1 MFNSALHYSCESILK
16 FGYPE
21 NFWSG
26 LRSVNMSTAN
36 GSSADG
42 NHPAKI
48 DDPILEIKNL
58 KTHFFLERGTV
69 FAVNGVSLSLGRKS
83 TLGIVGES
91 GCGKSVTAR
100 SVMRLVQSPPGKI
113 VDGEILLHRD
123 VGTNKQGGTTVDLAK
138 VDPRGPLIRSIRGG
152 EIAMIFQE
160 PMTSLNPLQTVG
172 NQIAESVELH
182 QKVNKK
188 AALDRAQEMLEAV
201 QISDSATRVNQYP
214 HQLSGGM
221 RQRVMIALAMSCN
234 PSILIADEPTTAL
247 DVTVQAQIL
256 ELMEELQTNFGSA
269 IMIITHN
276 LGVVSQIADNVAVM
290 YLGKV
295 VEYSD
300 TRSIFHE
307 PLHPYTE
314 GLLSSVPVLG
324 RKANSLNPIEGMV
337 PSPTEQIKGC
347 AFASRCPKRMD
358 ICDERQP
365 ELKEHRTGHL
375 AACWLHE

>member
-1 MFNSALHYSCESILK
+1 MDTPTTNGVSPT
-16 FGYPE
+16 G
-21 NFWSG
+21 
-26 LRSVNMSTAN
+26 STV
-36 GSSADG
+36 
-42 NHPAKI
+42 

-69 FAVNGVSLSLGRKS
+69 FAVNGVSLSLGRRS

-100 SVMRLVQSPPGKI
+100 SVMRLVQSPPGRI
-113 VDGEILLHRD
+113 VDGEILLHREK
-123 VGTNKQGGTTVDLAK
+123 GSHRPGGDTVDLAK
-138 VDPRGPLIRSIRGG
+138 VDPKGSLIRSIRGG

-172 NQIAESVELH
+172 RQIAESVELH
-182 QKVNKK
+182 QKVSKK
-188 AALDRAQEMLEAV
+188 AALDRAQEMLAAV
-201 QISDSATRVNQYP
+201 QISDSATRLHQYP

-234 PSILIADEPTTAL
+234 PSVLIADEPTTAL

-256 ELMEELQTNFGSA
+256 ELMEQLQADFDSA

-276 LGVVSQIADNVAVM
+276 LGVVSQIADHVAVM

-295 VEYSD
+295 VEYSN
-300 TRSIFHE
+300 TRAIFHN

-324 RKANSLNPIEGMV
+324 RKESSLNPIEGMV
-337 PSPTEQIKGC
+337 PSPTETIQGC
-347 AFASRCPKRMD
+347 AFASRCPKRMA
-358 ICDERQP
+358 ICDEEQP
-365 ELKEHRTGHL
+365 ELKQHKDGHW
-375 AACWLHE
+375 AACFLHE